1 MEHEKNP
8 IYFKDNLFKKEIK
21 IHLQGIFNYKQI
33 DMFIIHGSFI
43 VVFMKSAFTLKII
56 TRLHTEFSHSSSF

>member
-1 MEHEKNP
+1 MEHEKNS
-8 IYFKDNLFKKEIK
+8 IYFKDNLFKKEIR
-21 IHLQGIFNYKQI
+21 IHLQGIIKYKQI
-33 DMFIIHGSFI
+33 DIFIIHGSFI